1 MCPLFNCREYLG
13 EKTMAKWN
21 RNKKV
26 LDHEHTRF
34 WQYDLRE
41 IDQPNLQKDVF
52 PYEEVSRIDFD
63 HKLMPI
69 NPADELV
76 ITDTTFRD
84 GQQARPPY
92 TVKQIVD
99 LYTLMNRLGGVNG
112 VIRQTEF
119 FLYSQRDKEAVARCL
134 ALGLKHP
141 EITGWI
147 RANKEDL
154 KLVKEAGLKET
165 GILTSVSDYHIF
177 LKLNQTRRQS
187 MEDYLDIVRSILA
200 AGIIPRCH
208 FEDITRADIYGF
220 CIPFAVELMKLRKES
235 GIDIKI
241 RLCDTMGYGVT
252 YPGASL
258 PRSVDKMV
266 RAFIE
271 EAGVPGHLLEWH
283 GHNDF
288 HKALI
293 NATTAWLYGCGA
305 ANGTLLGLGERT
317 GNPPIEGLIM
327 EYIGLKG
334 SNDGIDTT
342 VITDIA
348 RYFEKEINYKIP
360 PNYPFVGADFNVT
373 RAGVHADGLI
383 KCEEI
388 YNIFD
393 TTKILKRP
401 IVPMITDKSGKAGIA
416 LWTNN
421 HLGLTG
427 DNMIDKRHP
436 GISKIH
442 KWITEEYESGR
453 VTSISNEELEKRIRK
468 YIPELFMSNL
478 EKIKHMAAE
487 AAVSVVKQVIEHPV
501 MRTMQPELQ
510 EPIMQ
515 QCIEENPSVQFA
527 YVVDMNGKKTTRN
540 ITNIADRARYE
551 NYGVGTDQSDR
562 EWFIK
567 PLQTGKIHVTNF
579 YISKMTGAL
588 CITVSAPIVDERDE
602 MVGIF
607 GVDIKFEDWVKRVED
622 IAEATQIAL
631 RAEYEAKEKRDRW
644 L

>member
-1 MCPLFNCREYLG
+1 
-13 EKTMAKWN
+13 MAKWN
-21 RNKKV
+21 MNKKV
-26 LDHEHTRF
+26 LDHEHSRF
-34 WQYDLRE
+34 WRYDLRDV
-41 IDQPNLQKDVF
+41 DQPNLQKDVF
-52 PYEEVSRIDFD
+52 PFDEVSRIDFD
-63 HKLMPI
+63 HKLIPI
-69 NPADELV
+69 NPADEPF

-99 LYTLMNRLGGVNG
+99 LYAMMSRLGGSDG

-119 FLYSQRDKEAVARCL
+119 FLYSQKDRDAVARCR
-134 ALGLKHP
+134 ALGLKYP

-147 RANKEDL
+147 RANPEDV
-154 KLVKEAGLKET
+154 KLVKEAGLQET

-177 LKLNQTRRQS
+177 LKLNQTRRQA
-187 MEDYLDIVRSILA
+187 MDDYLAIVRSILE
-200 AGIIPRCH
+200 AGVVPRCH
-208 FEDITRADIYGF
+208 FEDITRADIFGF
-220 CIPFAVELMKLRKES
+220 CVPFAIELMKLRSES

-293 NATTAWLYGCGA
+293 NATTAWLYGCGS

-317 GNPPIEGLIM
+317 GNPPIEGLIL

-334 SNDGIDTT
+334 ENRGIDTT
-342 VITDIA
+342 AITEIA
-348 RYFEKEINYKIP
+348 RYFEKEIGYRIP

-393 TTKILKRP
+393 TTRILNRP
-401 IVPMITDKSGKAGIA
+401 IVPMVTDKSGKSGIA
-416 LWTNN
+416 FWING
-421 HLGLTG
+421 HLGLKG
-427 DNMIDKRHP
+427 ENAVDKRHP
-436 GISKIH
+436 GISRIH

-453 VTSISNEELEKRIRK
+453 VTSISNEELEKRVRK
-468 YIPELFMSNL
+468 YLPELFMSDL
-478 EKIKHMAAE
+478 EKIKHRAAE
-487 AAVSVVKQVIEHPV
+487 AAVTVVKQVIEHPV
-501 MRTMQPELQ
+501 MKTMKPELQ

-515 QCIEENPSVQFA
+515 QCIEDNPSVQFA
-527 YVVDMNGKKTTRN
+527 YVVDMNGKKTTKN
-540 ITNIADRARYE
+540 ITNIVDRARYE

-588 CITVSAPIVDERDE
+588 CITVSAPIVDDKDE
-602 MVGIF
+602 MIGIF